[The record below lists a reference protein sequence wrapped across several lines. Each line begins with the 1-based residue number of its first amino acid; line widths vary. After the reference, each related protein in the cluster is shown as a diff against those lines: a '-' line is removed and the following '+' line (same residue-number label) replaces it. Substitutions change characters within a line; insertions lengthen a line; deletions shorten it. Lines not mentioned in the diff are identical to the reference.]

1 MAGQQSMVRKIINR
15 NIERHLVKEYLM
27 GETKKSGFG
36 GLKIQRTPQGTMV
49 TLKAE
54 RPGMVIG
61 RRGKLINELTRQLD
75 SRFNLENPKL
85 EVDDVE
91 EPRLNAQIMADKLA
105 GALERGWYFRRAGHS
120 TVMSIMEAG
129 AKGVIVI
136 LNGKITGARH
146 RTQKFIAGHVK
157 YCGEP
162 ALTLMERGYG
172 VAIKKLGTIG
182 CTVAIMMPNTRLPH
196 EVDII
201 PKEIVEGSEEEVV
214 IIEEE
219 VVEETTEEIVEE
231 TTEEI
236 VEETT
241 EEVAEK

>member
-27 GETKKSGFG
+27 SETKKSGFG
-36 GLKIQRTPQGTMV
+36 GLNIQRTPQGTMV

-196 EVDII
+196 EVTIH
-201 PKEIVEGSEEEVV
+201 PKGTVDGDEEVV

-219 VVEETTEEIVEE
+219 IVKEATEEVVEEATEKVVEE
-231 TTEEI
+231 KND
-236 VEETT
+236 
-241 EEVAEK
+241 EVAEK